1 MWYDW
6 PSALCVAVS
15 GFHSAVYATSVLRMY
30 QQVSLNVILLFIQ
43 QQIILLRSCTRSNCS
58 VAFYLV
64 SFYLIFHLTFC
75 WDICR
80 QFILVVGVSSLV

>member
-6 PSALCVAVS
+6 PSALCVVVS

-43 QQIILLRSCTRSNCS
+43 QQIILLVVVLDLIVLWHFTL
-58 VAFYLV
+58 LV
-64 SFYLIFHLTFC
+64 LI
-75 WDICR
+75 
-80 QFILVVGVSSLV
+80 